1 MTRMV
6 VIHSLEHARAAMA
19 AAAELG
25 TPLILCSAE
34 GAAGNAGPAW
44 FQNLVEAAR
53 SEYPR
58 VDVTAVLDCGD
69 APGYALAALR
79 AGCRAI
85 RFKGKRAVQAKIRAI
100 AENNGAVL
108 YERRGRMLDLFG
120 AHDAEAACRA
130 WLSRDLAARKK
141 AKARR
146 RSR

>member
-1 MTRMV
+1 MTRTV

-19 AAAELG
+19 AAAEFQMK
-25 TPLILCSAE
+25 LILFSAE

-44 FQNLVEAAR
+44 FHKLVEAAR

-58 VDVTAVLDCGD
+58 VEVTAVLDCGD

-85 RFKGKRAVQAKIRAI
+85 RFAGRRSLKAKIRTI
-100 AENNGAVL
+100 AESNGAVL
-108 YERRGRMLDLFG
+108 CERRGRMLDLFG
-120 AHDAEAACRA
+120 ERDAEAACRA
-130 WLSRDLAARKK
+130 WFSRTPAARKK
-141 AKARR
+141 PKARR